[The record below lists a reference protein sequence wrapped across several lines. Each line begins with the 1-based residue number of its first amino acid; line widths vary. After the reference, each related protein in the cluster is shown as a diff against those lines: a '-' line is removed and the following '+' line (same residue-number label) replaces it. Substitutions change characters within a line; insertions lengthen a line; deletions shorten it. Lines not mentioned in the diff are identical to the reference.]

1 MANEVIPFE
10 ALTKN
15 LATTYQVSPIE
26 LINTFKAMVFKNGAC
41 TDAELYVVM
50 KLSQELGLNPLNRE
64 LHAFTKDGKMQ
75 TIVGYDGWIKMV
87 NRHPQF
93 NGFEFFDHLDEKG
106 QLTAVTCRMWRKDWT
121 HPGEVTEYM
130 DECVGDT
137 VPWKK
142 WKRRM
147 LRNKAYIQGARLTFG
162 FAGVVDPDEAER
174 IETPG
179 KWPDAVE
186 VKATVVKDQQAATSD
201 LKRDRTYYASE
212 IVEPSA
218 AATPKPPP
226 SGTAAAP
233 AEAVTHAD
241 PPAASAPSATGEA
254 PDPRTKLDKAYD
266 NLRTHLDALIARH
279 VKDARL
285 KLLLGQ
291 VGAVSVEAAT
301 DEQIAMLIQRIE
313 ARRGK

>member
-201 LKRDRTYYASE
+201 LLCKRNRRTIRRSN
-212 IVEPSA
+212 PQTS
-218 AATPKPPP
+218 
-226 SGTAAAP
+226 S
-233 AEAVTHAD
+233 
-241 PPAASAPSATGEA
+241 
-254 PDPRTKLDKAYD
+254 
-266 NLRTHLDALIARH
+266 
-279 VKDARL
+279 
-285 KLLLGQ
+285 LGNCG
-291 VGAVSVEAAT
+291 GAGGGGN
-301 DEQIAMLIQRIE
+301 
-313 ARRGK
+313 ARRPPRCVRPVGNWRSPRPPDKIRQGL